1 MLRACISLVLI
12 ICFSALGIFLI
23 RKKMKK
29 KFLVSAFSVLWGV
42 LIVFLTSAFPVENA
56 FVTFDSPE
64 EAVRYVSRGTLDEI
78 IYGEDSCLGFS
89 SIREGESEIAYV
101 KKAENGYK
109 LCGLL
114 SVNKISHVKNDKI
127 ILNVYNV
134 RNTSDYYISLSFMFV
149 GNKEVEFYD
158 SKGELIE
165 CEVNPVKVSPY
176 SWVYLNEFS
185 DDYYM
190 VLNGE
195 RIDF

>member
-1 MLRACISLVLI
+1 MLRALIFYGLI
-12 ICFSALGIFLI
+12 IGLSALGIFLV

-29 KFLVSAFSVLWGV
+29 KALVSVLSVLWCV

-64 EAVRYVSRGTLDEI
+64 EAVRYASRGTLDEI

-149 GNKEVEFYD
+149 GNKEVEFYNG
-158 SKGELIE
+158 SGEQIE
-165 CEVNPVKVSPY
+165 CEIKPIDASPF
-176 SWVYLNEFS
+176 SWIYLNEFS
-185 DDYYM
+185 DDCYM
-190 VLNGE
+190 ILNGE

>member
-12 ICFSALGIFLI
+12 ICFSALGILLI

-42 LIVFLTSAFPVENA
+42 LIIFLTSAFPVENA

-134 RNTSDYYISLSFMFV
+134 RNTSDYYISLNFMFV

-165 CEVNPVKVSPY
+165 CEVNPVKASPY